1 MKKILL
7 EMEKNFVLNKPKNTC
22 NIIKL
27 RLFQHQ
33 MFPDVK
39 KKKFQYFVMFLE
51 MLWIVIF

>member
-1 MKKILL
+1 MKKTLL
-7 EMEKNFVLNKPKNTC
+7 EIERNFTFNKPKNTC

-51 MLWIVIF
+51 MLWMVIF